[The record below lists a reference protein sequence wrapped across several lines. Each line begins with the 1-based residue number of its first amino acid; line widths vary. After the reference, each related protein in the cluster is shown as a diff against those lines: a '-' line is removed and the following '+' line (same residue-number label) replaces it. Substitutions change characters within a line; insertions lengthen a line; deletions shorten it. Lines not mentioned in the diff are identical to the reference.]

1 MLLGGVMEG
10 SNSWMAEGTIN
21 DTRRRFDE
29 YKEVVSRLFP
39 ALPRDY
45 VDAWS
50 ISTADALALAHFLEC
65 YPRKVVVLDIG
76 TSVGVSAFHFAS
88 QPKVLRVISLDPNP
102 TIADKLDDKSGV
114 LGSGIDPESLRN
126 LRVLDVARAAL
137 AEFEDE
143 QQKIQLCVGA
153 VGGSQ
158 MGIQG

>member
-1 MLLGGVMEG
+1 MLCGDVMDA
-10 SNSWMAEGTIN
+10 SNAWTAKGTLDYTN
-21 DTRRRFDE
+21 RLSE
-29 YKEVVSRLFP
+29 YKETLSRLFP
-39 ALPRDY
+39 TLPRGY

-50 ISTADALALAHFLEC
+50 ISTVDALTLAHFLEC
-65 YPRKVVVLDIG
+65 YPRRVMVLDIG

-88 QPKVLRVISLDPNP
+88 QPKVLRVISVDPNP
-102 TIADKLDDKSGV
+102 TIADKLDDKPGE
-114 LGSGIDPESLRN
+114 LGSGIDPEPLRN